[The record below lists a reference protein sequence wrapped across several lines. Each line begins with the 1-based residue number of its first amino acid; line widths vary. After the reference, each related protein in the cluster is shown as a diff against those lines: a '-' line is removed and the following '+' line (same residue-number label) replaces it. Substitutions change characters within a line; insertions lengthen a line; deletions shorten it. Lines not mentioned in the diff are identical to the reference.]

1 MDEFVSPTPDRERA
15 PMRIV
20 IIGAGALGGL
30 IGAQLTLGGED
41 VTLIEINEARVKL
54 LRESGLFVSEGT
66 SGETCVP
73 VKVASSVEGLPTA
86 DLVFISV
93 KSYQTEGAVRASLP
107 VIGPDT
113 FVLSMQ
119 NGIGN
124 TDTMAEIID
133 PTRVLSGITYHSI
146 QHTGPNRIR
155 YRPGIKPIQIAPYD
169 GTLTAEIERV
179 GEVFRASGLD
189 TEVRDQIDDV
199 IWQKLLHNAVVNP
212 VSALTG
218 LTCRELLD
226 DPDMQSFMKDLC
238 LEIIEVMKARGVP
251 IVNEEDPY
259 APVINSQKALGK
271 NRPSMWQD
279 LARSC
284 RTEIDAIN
292 GAVVREAERL
302 GLDAPHNRGLT
313 RFIHS
318 REHQKFLRKQEVADT
333 LRAAAGA
340 EAQAGAGG
348 DVVLPRGAH
357 GRPKVRP
364 MRPAPGG
371 GMPASR
377 APLETA
383 PKLKELMAGYYRDL
397 QAAVVDP
404 KRPIAWCSG
413 MGPVEILR
421 AMDLAVYFPENHAAL
436 IGASRQTGKYIPKA
450 LQEGFSQ
457 FASSA
462 MASDVGAMLAG
473 DSPLGPVYG
482 IAGPPSP
489 DVMAFS
495 TNYGH
500 DLIRW
505 FEYYGRHFQVPV
517 IGLHPPASLD
527 EVGAIEVDA
536 ASRQIFHLVE
546 ELERATGHVLDYDR
560 LAETVK
566 LTNRCTRL
574 WREIQDMCRS
584 TPSPLTFFDM
594 LIHIAPSIV
603 MRGTPEA
610 VEYYELLK
618 AEVEERVASNIAAVP
633 GERFRFYWEGPPIW
647 PALRQLADMF
657 LNQRTAVVA
666 STYCDISA
674 LDSIDPKN
682 PIESMARVYTGIF
695 HNRSDAAKEDHLVGR
710 FHDFGVD
717 GVVYHEGRTAPYQ
730 SNVRYGLE
738 VRLRRRT
745 GLSALVLEADTHDLR
760 LFSINQIMQKLRDF
774 IEMQEL
780 ASSDVG

>member
-1 MDEFVSPTPDRERA
+1 
-15 PMRIV
+15 MRIV

-30 IGAQLTLGGED
+30 VGAQLTQGGED

-73 VKVASSVEGLPTA
+73 VQVKPSVEGLPVA
-86 DLVFISV
+86 DLVFVSV

-107 VIGPDT
+107 VIGPGT

-124 TDTMAEIID
+124 TDVMAEIID
-133 PTRVLSGITYHSI
+133 PSRVLSGITYHSI

-169 GTLTAEIERV
+169 GVVTPEIERV
-179 GEVFRASGLD
+179 GEVFRASGLN
-189 TEVRDQIDDV
+189 TEVCDRIDDV
-199 IWQKLLHNAVVNP
+199 IWQKLLHNGVVNP

-218 LTCRELLD
+218 LTCREMLD
-226 DPDMQSFMKDLC
+226 DPDIQSFMRDLC
-238 LEIIEVMKARGVP
+238 LETIEVMKARGVP

-259 APVINSQKALGK
+259 APVIGSQKALGK

-284 RTEIDAIN
+284 RTEVDAIN

-302 GLDAPHNRGLT
+302 GLDAPHNRGLV

-318 REHQKFLRKQEVADT
+318 RERQKFLRKQEVADM
-333 LRAAAGA
+333 LRAAAAA
-340 EAQAGAGG
+340 EIADAPA
-348 DVVLPRGAH
+348 PAIPS
-357 GRPKVRP
+357 GRAAARP

-371 GMPASR
+371 GMPPSR
-377 APLETA
+377 VPLETA
-383 PKLKELMAGYYRDL
+383 PKLKELMTNCYRDL
-397 QAAVVDP
+397 QEADNDP
-404 KRPIAWCSG
+404 DRQVAWCSG
-413 MGPVEILR
+413 AGPVEILR
-421 AMDLAVYFPENHAAL
+421 ALGLSVYFPENHAAL
-436 IGASRQTGKYIPKA
+436 IGASRQTGKYIPRA

-457 FASSA
+457 FACSA

-473 DSPLGPVYG
+473 DSPLVPVYG
-482 IAGPPSP
+482 VAGPPKP
-489 DVMAFS
+489 DVLAYS

-505 FEYYGRHFQVPV
+505 FEYYGRHFKTPV

-527 EVGAIEVDA
+527 EVGPVEIDM
-536 ASRQIFHLVE
+536 ASRQILHMIE
-546 ELERATGHVLDYDR
+546 KLEQATGRRLDIDR
-560 LAETVK
+560 LSETVK
-566 LTNRCTRL
+566 LTNTCTRL
-574 WREIQDMCRS
+574 WGEILGLCRA
-584 TPSPLTFFDM
+584 TPAPLTFFDM

-603 MRGTPEA
+603 MRGTPQA
-610 VEYYELLK
+610 VEYYTLLK
-618 AEVEERVASNIAAVP
+618 AEIEERIASKVAAVP

-657 LNQRTAVVA
+657 LNQRAAIVA

-674 LDSIDPKN
+674 LDGIDPDN

-695 HNRSDAAKEDHLVGR
+695 HNLSDKAKEDHLVSR
-710 FHDFGVD
+710 FADFGVD
-717 GVVYHEGRTAPYQ
+717 GVIYHEGRTAPYQ

-745 GLSALVLEADTHDLR
+745 GLQALVLEADTHDQR
-760 LFSINQIMQKLRDF
+760 LFSVNQIMQKLRDF

-780 ASSDVG
+780 ASSGVG

>member
-1 MDEFVSPTPDRERA
+1 
-15 PMRIV
+15 MRIV

-30 IGAQLTLGGED
+30 VGAQLTQGGED

-73 VKVASSVEGLPTA
+73 VQVKPSVEGLPVA
-86 DLVFISV
+86 DLVFVSV

-107 VIGPDT
+107 VIGPGT

-124 TDTMAEIID
+124 TDVMAEIID
-133 PTRVLSGITYHSI
+133 PSRVLSGITYHSI

-169 GTLTAEIERV
+169 GVVTPEIERV
-179 GEVFRASGLD
+179 GEVFRASGLN
-189 TEVRDQIDDV
+189 TEVCDRIDDV
-199 IWQKLLHNAVVNP
+199 IWQKLLHNGVVNP

-218 LTCRELLD
+218 LTCREMLD
-226 DPDMQSFMKDLC
+226 DPDIQSFMRDLC
-238 LEIIEVMKARGVP
+238 LETIEVMKARGVP

-259 APVINSQKALGK
+259 APVIGSQKALGK

-284 RTEIDAIN
+284 RTEVDAIN

-302 GLDAPHNRGLT
+302 GLDAPHNRGLV

-318 REHQKFLRKQEVADT
+318 RERQKFLRKQEVADM
-333 LRAAAGA
+333 LRAAAAA
-340 EAQAGAGG
+340 EIADAPA
-348 DVVLPRGAH
+348 PAIPS
-357 GRPKVRP
+357 GRAAARP

-371 GMPASR
+371 GMPPSR
-377 APLETA
+377 VPLETA
-383 PKLKELMAGYYRDL
+383 PKLKELMTNCYRDL
-397 QAAVVDP
+397 QEADNDP
-404 KRPIAWCSG
+404 DRQVAWCSG
-413 MGPVEILR
+413 AGPVEILR
-421 AMDLAVYFPENHAAL
+421 ALGLSVYFPENHAAL
-436 IGASRQTGKYIPKA
+436 IGASRQTGKYIPRA

-457 FASSA
+457 FACSA

-473 DSPLGPVYG
+473 DSPLVPVYG
-482 IAGPPSP
+482 VAGPPKP
-489 DVMAFS
+489 DVLAYS

-505 FEYYGRHFQVPV
+505 FEYYGRHFKTPV
-517 IGLHPPASLD
+517 VGLHPPASLD
-527 EVGAIEVDA
+527 EVGPVEIDM
-536 ASRQIFHLVE
+536 ASRQILHMIE
-546 ELERATGHVLDYDR
+546 KLEQATGRRLDIDR
-560 LAETVK
+560 LSETVK
-566 LTNRCTRL
+566 LTNTCTRL
-574 WREIQDMCRS
+574 WGEILGLCRA
-584 TPSPLTFFDM
+584 TPAPLTFFDM

-610 VEYYELLK
+610 VEYYTLLK
-618 AEVEERVASNIAAVP
+618 AEIEERIASKVAAVP

-657 LNQRTAVVA
+657 LNQRAAIVA

-674 LDSIDPKN
+674 LDGIDPDN

-695 HNRSDAAKEDHLVGR
+695 HNLSDKAKEDHLVSR
-710 FHDFGVD
+710 FADFGVD
-717 GVVYHEGRTAPYQ
+717 GVIYHEGRTAPYQ

-745 GLSALVLEADTHDLR
+745 GLQALVLEADTHDQR
-760 LFSINQIMQKLRDF
+760 LFSVNQIMQKLRDF

-780 ASSDVG
+780 ASSGVG

>member
-1 MDEFVSPTPDRERA
+1 
-15 PMRIV
+15 MRIV

-30 IGAQLTLGGED
+30 VGSQLTLGGED

-54 LRESGLFVSEGT
+54 LQESGLFVSEGT
-66 SGETCVP
+66 LGETCVP
-73 VKVASSVEGLPTA
+73 MKVASSVAGLPVA
-86 DLVFISV
+86 DLVFVSV
-93 KSYQTEGAVRASLP
+93 KSYQTEKALRASLP
-107 VIGPDT
+107 VIGPET

-124 TDTMAEIID
+124 TETMAGIID
-133 PTRVLSGITYHSI
+133 PARVLSGITYHSI

-155 YRPGIKPIQIAPYD
+155 YRPGIKPIQIAPYEGVVTRD
-169 GTLTAEIERV
+169 IERV
-179 GEVFRASGLD
+179 GEMFRACGLD

-226 DPDMQSFMKDLC
+226 DPDLQSFMRDLC

-251 IVNEEDPY
+251 IVNEDDPY

-284 RTEIDAIN
+284 RTEVDAIN

-318 REHQKFLRKQEVADT
+318 REHQKFLRKQEVADM
-333 LRAAAGA
+333 LRAVAANTA
-340 EAQAGAGG
+340 PAGG
-348 DVVLPRGAH
+348 DKPSEKSSSR
-357 GRPKVRP
+357 RPAVRP

-383 PKLKELMAGYYRDL
+383 PKLKELMTGYHRDL
-397 QAAVVDP
+397 QDAADDS
-404 KRPIAWCSG
+404 KRLIAWSSG
-413 MGPVEILR
+413 TGPVEILR
-421 AMDLAVYFPENHAAL
+421 AMGLAVYFPENHAAL
-436 IGASRQTGKYIPKA
+436 IGASRQTGRYIPKA
-450 LQEGFSQ
+450 MQEGFSQ
-457 FASSA
+457 FASTA
-462 MASDVGAMLAG
+462 MASDVGAMLVG

-482 IAGPPSP
+482 ISGPPAP
-489 DVMAFS
+489 DVVAFN

-517 IGLHPPASLD
+517 MGLHPSASLD
-527 EVGAIEVDA
+527 EVGTIEVDA
-536 ASRQIFHLVE
+536 ASRQIVHLIE
-546 ELERATGHVLDYDR
+546 KLEHVTERKLDFDR
-560 LAETVK
+560 LSEVVK
-566 LTNRCTRL
+566 LTNTCTRL
-574 WREIQDMCRS
+574 WRDIQELCRA

-610 VEYYELLK
+610 VEYYTLLK
-618 AEVEERVASNIAAVP
+618 AEVEDRVASNVAAVP

-674 LDSIDPKN
+674 LDWIDPKN
-682 PIESMARVYTGIF
+682 PIESMAKVYTSIF
-695 HNRSDAAKEDHLVGR
+695 HNRSDAFKEDFLVDR
-710 FHDFGVD
+710 FRDFAVD
-717 GVVYHEGRTAPYQ
+717 GVVYHEGRTATYQ

-738 VRLRRRT
+738 VKLRRRT

-774 IEMQEL
+774 IEIQEL
-780 ASSDVG
+780 AARSAG

>member
-1 MDEFVSPTPDRERA
+1 MQ
-15 PMRIV
+15 IV
-20 IIGAGALGGL
+20 IVGAGALGGL
-30 IGAQLTLGGED
+30 VGAQLTLGGED
-41 VTLIEINEARVKL
+41 VTLVEINEARVKL
-54 LRESGLFVSEGT
+54 LGESGLFVSEGT

-73 VKVASSVEGLPTA
+73 LNLVLTAEGLPVA
-86 DLVFISV
+86 DLVFVSV
-93 KSYQTEGAVRASLP
+93 KSYQTETALRNCLP
-107 VIGPDT
+107 VIGPET

-124 TDTMAEIID
+124 TDVMAKIID
-133 PTRVLSGITYHSI
+133 PSRVLSGITYHSI

-169 GTLTAEIERV
+169 GAITAEIERV

-218 LTCRELLD
+218 LTCRELLE
-226 DPDMQSFMKDLC
+226 DPDLQSFMRDLC

-284 RTEIDAIN
+284 RTEVDAIN

-302 GLDAPHNRGLT
+302 GLDAPHNRGLCS
-313 RFIHS
+313 FIHS
-318 REHQKFLRKQEVADT
+318 RERQKFLRKQEVADM
-333 LRAAAGA
+333 LRAAAVSAADNGGKDA
-340 EAQAGAGG
+340 PKPQSASGRQA
-348 DVVLPRGAH
+348 
-357 GRPKVRP
+357 VRP

-377 APLETA
+377 VPLETA
-383 PKLKELMAGYYRDL
+383 PKLKELMRKYYRDL
-397 QAAVVDP
+397 QDAASDP
-404 KRPIAWCSG
+404 NRPIAWCSG
-413 MGPVEILR
+413 TGPVEILR
-421 AMDLAVYFPENHAAL
+421 ALDFSVYFPENHSAL
-436 IGASRQTGKYIPKA
+436 IGASRQTGKYIPRA
-450 LQEGFSQ
+450 LHEGFSQ

-462 MASDVGAMLAG
+462 MASDVGAMLVG
-473 DSPLGPVYG
+473 DSPLVPVYG
-482 IAGPPSP
+482 IPGPPAP
-489 DVMAFS
+489 DVLTYS

-505 FEYYGRHFQVPV
+505 FEYYGRHYQVPV
-517 IGLHPPASLD
+517 MGLHPPAALD
-527 EVGAIEVDA
+527 EVCSIEVDA
-536 ASRQIFHLVE
+536 ASRQIMHLSE
-546 ELERATGHVLDYDR
+546 MLEQATGRKLDMDR
-560 LAETVK
+560 LSQVVK
-566 LTNRCTRL
+566 LTNACTRR
-574 WREIQDMCRS
+574 WREILDLCQA

-594 LIHIAPSIV
+594 LIHIAPSII

-610 VEYYELLK
+610 VEYYTLLK
-618 AEVEERVASNIAAVP
+618 AEIEDRIASNIAAVP

-647 PALRQLADMF
+647 PALRQLADLF

-666 STYCDISA
+666 STYTDISA
-674 LDSIDPKN
+674 LDGIDPKN

-695 HNRSDAAKEDHLVGR
+695 HNRSDGFKEDYLVSR
-710 FHDFGVD
+710 FEDFGVD

-760 LFSINQIMQKLRDF
+760 LFSVNQIMQKLRDF

-780 ASSDVG
+780 AADDVG

>member
-1 MDEFVSPTPDRERA
+1 
-15 PMRIV
+15 MRIV

-30 IGAQLTLGGED
+30 VGAQLTQGGED

-73 VKVASSVEGLPTA
+73 VQVKPSVEGLPVA
-86 DLVFISV
+86 DLVFVSV

-107 VIGPDT
+107 VIGPGT

-124 TDTMAEIID
+124 TDVMAEIID
-133 PTRVLSGITYHSI
+133 PSRVLSGITYHSI

-169 GTLTAEIERV
+169 GVVTPEIERV
-179 GEVFRASGLD
+179 GEVFRASGLN
-189 TEVRDQIDDV
+189 TEVCDRIDDV
-199 IWQKLLHNAVVNP
+199 IWQKLLHNGVVNP

-218 LTCRELLD
+218 LTCREMLD
-226 DPDMQSFMKDLC
+226 DPDIQSFMRDLC
-238 LEIIEVMKARGVP
+238 LETIEVMKARGVP

-259 APVINSQKALGK
+259 APVIGSQKALGK

-284 RTEIDAIN
+284 RTEVDAIN

-302 GLDAPHNRGLT
+302 GLDAPHNRGLV

-318 REHQKFLRKQEVADT
+318 RERQKFLRKQEVADM
-333 LRAAAGA
+333 LRAAAAA
-340 EAQAGAGG
+340 EIADAPA
-348 DVVLPRGAH
+348 PAIPS
-357 GRPKVRP
+357 GRAAARP

-371 GMPASR
+371 GMPPSR
-377 APLETA
+377 VPLETA
-383 PKLKELMAGYYRDL
+383 PKLKELMTNCYRDL
-397 QAAVVDP
+397 QEADNDP
-404 KRPIAWCSG
+404 DRQVAWCSG
-413 MGPVEILR
+413 AGPVEILR
-421 AMDLAVYFPENHAAL
+421 ALGLSVYFPENHAAL
-436 IGASRQTGKYIPKA
+436 IGASRQTGKYIPRA

-457 FASSA
+457 FACSA

-473 DSPLGPVYG
+473 DSPLVPVYG
-482 IAGPPSP
+482 VAGPPKP
-489 DVMAFS
+489 DVLAYS

-505 FEYYGRHFQVPV
+505 FEYYGRHFKTPV

-527 EVGAIEVDA
+527 EVGPVEIDM
-536 ASRQIFHLVE
+536 ASRQILHMIE
-546 ELERATGHVLDYDR
+546 KLEQTTGRRLDIDR
-560 LAETVK
+560 LSETVK
-566 LTNRCTRL
+566 LTNTCTRL
-574 WREIQDMCRS
+574 WGEILGLCRA
-584 TPSPLTFFDM
+584 TPAPLTFFDM

-610 VEYYELLK
+610 VEYYTLLK
-618 AEVEERVASNIAAVP
+618 AEIEERIASKVAAVP

-657 LNQRTAVVA
+657 LNQRTAIVA

-674 LDSIDPKN
+674 LDGIDPDN

-695 HNRSDAAKEDHLVGR
+695 HNLSDKAKEDHLVSR
-710 FHDFGVD
+710 FADFGVD
-717 GVVYHEGRTAPYQ
+717 GVIYHEGRTAPYQ

-745 GLSALVLEADTHDLR
+745 GLQALVLEADTHDQR
-760 LFSINQIMQKLRDF
+760 LFSVNQIMQKLRDF

-780 ASSDVG
+780 ASSGVG

>member
-1 MDEFVSPTPDRERA
+1 
-15 PMRIV
+15 MRIV

-30 IGAQLTLGGED
+30 VGAQLTQGGED

-73 VKVASSVEGLPTA
+73 VQVKPSVEGLPVA
-86 DLVFISV
+86 DLVFVSV

-107 VIGPDT
+107 VIGPGT

-124 TDTMAEIID
+124 TDVMAEIID
-133 PTRVLSGITYHSI
+133 PSRVLSGITYHSI

-169 GTLTAEIERV
+169 GVVTPEIERV
-179 GEVFRASGLD
+179 GEVFRASGLN
-189 TEVRDQIDDV
+189 TEVCDRIDDV
-199 IWQKLLHNAVVNP
+199 IWQKLLHNGVVNP

-218 LTCRELLD
+218 LTCREMLD
-226 DPDMQSFMKDLC
+226 DPDIQSFMRDLC
-238 LEIIEVMKARGVP
+238 LETIEVMKARGVP

-259 APVINSQKALGK
+259 APVIGSQKALGK

-284 RTEIDAIN
+284 RTEVDAIN

-302 GLDAPHNRGLT
+302 GLDAPHNRGLV

-318 REHQKFLRKQEVADT
+318 RERQKFLRKQEVADM
-333 LRAAAGA
+333 LRAAAAA
-340 EAQAGAGG
+340 EIADTPAPAVPSG
-348 DVVLPRGAH
+348 RGA
-357 GRPKVRP
+357 VRP

-371 GMPASR
+371 GMPPSR
-377 APLETA
+377 VPLETA
-383 PKLKELMAGYYRDL
+383 PKLKELMTNCYRDL
-397 QAAVVDP
+397 QEADNDP
-404 KRPIAWCSG
+404 DRQVAWCSG
-413 MGPVEILR
+413 AGPVEILR
-421 AMDLAVYFPENHAAL
+421 ALGLSVYFPENHAAL
-436 IGASRQTGKYIPKA
+436 IGASRQTGKYIPRA

-457 FASSA
+457 FACSA

-473 DSPLGPVYG
+473 DSPLVPVYG
-482 IAGPPSP
+482 VAGPPKP
-489 DVMAFS
+489 DVLAYS

-505 FEYYGRHFQVPV
+505 FEYYGRHFKTPV

-527 EVGAIEVDA
+527 EVGPVEIDM
-536 ASRQIFHLVE
+536 ASRQLLHMIE
-546 ELERATGHVLDYDR
+546 KLEQTTGRKLDIDR
-560 LAETVK
+560 LSETVK
-566 LTNRCTRL
+566 LTNTCTRL
-574 WREIQDMCRS
+574 WGEILGLCRA
-584 TPSPLTFFDM
+584 TPAPLTFFDM

-610 VEYYELLK
+610 VEYYTLLK
-618 AEVEERVASNIAAVP
+618 AEIEERIASKVAAVP

-657 LNQRTAVVA
+657 LNQRAAIVA

-674 LDSIDPKN
+674 LDGIDPDN

-695 HNRSDAAKEDHLVGR
+695 HNLSDKAKEDHLVSR
-710 FHDFGVD
+710 FADFGVD
-717 GVVYHEGRTAPYQ
+717 GVIYHEGRTAPYQ

-745 GLSALVLEADTHDLR
+745 GLQALVLEADTHDQR
-760 LFSINQIMQKLRDF
+760 LFSVNQIMQKLRDF

-780 ASSDVG
+780 ASSGVG

>member
-1 MDEFVSPTPDRERA
+1 
-15 PMRIV
+15 MRVV

-30 IGAQLTLGGED
+30 VGAQLTLGGED
-41 VTLIEINEARVKL
+41 VTLIEINKARVKL

-73 VKVASSVEGLPTA
+73 VRIKSSIGGLPVA
-86 DLVFISV
+86 DLVFVSV
-93 KSYQTEGAVRASLP
+93 KSYQTEVALRASLP
-107 VIGPDT
+107 VIGPET

-124 TDTMAEIID
+124 TDIMAGIVD
-133 PTRVLSGITYHSI
+133 PSQVLSGITYHSI

-169 GTLTAEIERV
+169 GSITAKIERV
-179 GEVFRASGLD
+179 GEIFRASGLD

-226 DPDMQSFMKDLC
+226 DPDMQSFMRDLC
-238 LEIIEVMKARGVP
+238 LEIVEVMKARGVP

-284 RTEIDAIN
+284 VTEVDAIN

-318 REHQKFLRKQEVADT
+318 RERQKFLRKQEVADM
-333 LRAAAGA
+333 LRAAARASGSDDA
-340 EAQAGAGG
+340 PTSESA
-348 DVVLPRGAH
+348 R
-357 GRPKVRP
+357 GRPAVRP

-377 APLETA
+377 VPLETA
-383 PKLKELMAGYYRDL
+383 PKLKELVAHYYRDL
-397 QAAVVDP
+397 QIAAADP
-404 KRPIAWCSG
+404 DRAIAWCSG
-413 MGPVEILR
+413 TGPVEILR
-421 AMDLAVYFPENHAAL
+421 ALGFSVYFPENHAAL
-436 IGASRQTGKYIPKA
+436 IGASRQTVKYIPRA

-473 DSPLGPVYG
+473 DSPLVPVYG
-482 IAGPPSP
+482 ISGPPAP
-489 DVMAFS
+489 DVLTYN

-517 IGLHPPASLD
+517 LGLHPPAALD
-527 EVGAIEVDA
+527 EIGATEVEA
-536 ASRQIFHLVE
+536 ASRQIFHLIE
-546 ELERATGHVLDYDR
+546 MLERATGRKLDMDR
-560 LAETVK
+560 LSQVVK
-566 LTNRCTRL
+566 LTNTCTRL
-574 WREIQDMCRS
+574 WGEIQDLCRA
-584 TPSPLTFFDM
+584 TPAPLTFFDM
-594 LIHIAPSIV
+594 LIHIAPAV
-603 MRGTPEA
+603 TMRGTPEA
-610 VEYYELLK
+610 VEYYTLLK
-618 AEVEERVASNIAAVP
+618 AEVEERLASNVAAVP

-657 LNQRTAVVA
+657 LNQRTVVVA
-666 STYCDISA
+666 STYTRIAA

-695 HNRSDAAKEDHLVGR
+695 HNRSDNFKEDYLVSR
-710 FHDFGVD
+710 FKDFGID
-717 GVVYHEGRTAPYQ
+717 GVVYHEGRTAPHE

-738 VRLRRRT
+738 VRLRRRA

-760 LFSINQIMQKLRDF
+760 LFSVNQIMQKLRDF

-780 ASSDVG
+780 ASTDAG